1 MPRYKLTVEY
11 DGTPYAGWQR
21 QENAHTVQAAI
32 EQAIFRFCGEHVA
45 LGAAGRTDAGVHAM
59 AQIAHVDLTKNWS
72 SSKVREALNAHLIV
86 AGETVGIINVELVQD
101 SFDARFSATGRHYL
115 YRIVNRRPPAPLEAY
130 RAWWVKKPL
139 HAEAM
144 HEAAQRLIGTH
155 DFTTFRAT
163 QCQSKSPV
171 KTLDYLSVSRNGE
184 IIEIRASAR
193 SFLHN
198 QIRSFVGTLNEVGC
212 GRWDADDVTA
222 ALEARDRK
230 ACGPVAPPYGLYLVC
245 VDYPI
250 TTGSG
255 REIPRTF

>member
-1 MPRYKLTVEY
+1 VPRYKLTVEY

-59 AQIAHVDLTKNWS
+59 AQIAHVDLSKNWS

-139 HAEAM
+139 DAEAM

-198 QIRSFVGTLNEVGC
+198 QIRSFVGTLNEVG
-212 GRWDADDVTA
+212 
-222 ALEARDRK
+222 
-230 ACGPVAPPYGLYLVC
+230 
-245 VDYPI
+245 
-250 TTGSG
+250 
-255 REIPRTF
+255 